1 MLDVPNQ
8 SRLPVSAYREYAF
21 DSANDGAPWD
31 EPSWTIR
38 AGTITG
44 QPWHPD
50 RYGQFERSEYM
61 TFDVTPQL
69 PDSGLT
75 VAELFAGGGLMAVGL
90 RAAGY
95 NLVWANDF
103 DKNAVKAYRHNLG
116 DHIVHGDITAI
127 DPADIPDVDVIA
139 GGPPCFPAGQRIIAQ
154 DGFKRIEEIQKGD
167 KVLTHK
173 GRFREVVVPMK
184 HDFTGDL
191 YTITPK
197 YYRIPIKA
205 TAEHPFWTERGF
217 VEAKDLT
224 PNDYLGFPL
233 NKESKLPEQLEY
245 EVVINQTTKKTTKT
259 NLPFGLTAFWELVGY
274 WVADGWTRDRHK
286 RKSNTKRQYYG
297 VVLAANEKK
306 KEHITQVLTSLG
318 IKYQVS
324 QERTCYKIH
333 FSSQEYWLFFKQ
345 FTKGNRASDKMI
357 PEFAQNLPH
366 HLAKAFVNGFYNGD
380 GCTSNGY
387 ISFTSTSIELLE
399 GLQRLLLKT
408 EGKLYSLVQS
418 HKAGKR
424 YIEGREVNVKDS
436 FTLKTGV
443 RSARKQVG
451 VKFTDDYVFI
461 KVDRLEKEYVSNL
474 PVFNFEVKED
484 NSYCLPLIATHNC
497 QDYSVAGTGAGEA
510 GERGKLV
517 WHYLE
522 IIERKRPKAF
532 VFENVKGLI
541 TKKHRPTF
549 DALLKQFKIIGY
561 NVSWKLINAWDYG
574 VAQKR
579 ERVFIVGVRAD
590 VGFAF
595 EFPEPRPEDYR
606 TQVLRDVIGDLPEPI
621 DTCGKN
627 VKKAE
632 RVADMNEPEPTVTTQ
647 FRCQTVQITNH
658 TGGVPAKE
666 YPGHTASALD
676 EPAKAIVA
684 GVHGVPGGANCFYPP
699 NHTALHLS
707 ATDEQV
713 AKHVPN
719 GGNWKDVPYELLPDR
734 LKHIHDNMNEYRSP
748 AFYKKADW
756 NEPAGTI
763 SATMN
768 PTHCQALAPDGIPN
782 HNPQPLSERV
792 MQRLE
797 AGGYDRYFKKHPMG
811 ELSEPSPTLT
821 AHLAKGA
828 PDGIVNLPQP
838 RRFTVRECLRI
849 QSVPDW
855 YVLPDDISLSAQYR
869 IVGNGVASR
878 VAWYLGRA
886 LAEQLTN
893 VIRKENAKEAV

>member
-1 MLDVPNQ
+1 
-8 SRLPVSAYREYAF
+8 
-21 DSANDGAPWD
+21 
-31 EPSWTIR
+31 
-38 AGTITG
+38 
-44 QPWHPD
+44 
-50 RYGQFERSEYM
+50 M
-61 TFDVTPQL
+61 TYNVTPQL
-69 PDSGLT
+69 APNGFT

-90 RAAGY
+90 KSAGY
-95 NLVWANDF
+95 DLVWANDF
-103 DKNAVKAYRHNLG
+103 DKNAVKTYRHNLG
-116 DHIVHGDITAI
+116 DHIVHGDITAL
-127 DPADIPDVDVIA
+127 DVGSIPDVDVVA

-259 NLPFGLTAFWELVGY
+259 TLPFGLTAFWELVGY

-306 KEHITQVLTSLG
+306 KEYITQVLTSLG

-324 QERTCYKIH
+324 RERTCYKIH

-366 HLAKAFVNGFYNGD
+366 HLARAFVSGFYNGD

-408 EGKLYSLVQS
+408 EGKLYSLAQS
-418 HKAGKR
+418 HKAGKC

-497 QDYSVAGTGAGEA
+497 QDYSVAGTGAGEN

-517 WHYLE
+517 WRYLE
-522 IIERKRPKAF
+522 IIERKQPKAF
-532 VFENVKGLI
+532 IFENVKGLI
-541 TKKHRPTF
+541 TKKHLPTF
-549 DALLKQFKIIGY
+549 DALLAKFEEIGY
-561 NVSWKLINAWDYG
+561 NVNWRLINAWDYG

-590 VGFAF
+590 LGFTF

-606 TQVLRDVIGDLPEPI
+606 TQVLRDVIGDLPEPVDRRI
-621 DTCGKN
+621 TSVSPSRHDTPSLLHEPSKTI
-627 VKKAE
+627 
-632 RVADMNEPEPTVTTQ
+632 VAST
-647 FRCQTVQITNH
+647 
-658 TGGVPAKE
+658 TGGK
-666 YPGHTASALD
+666 
-676 EPAKAIVA
+676 
-684 GVHGVPGGANCFYPP
+684 NCFYP
-699 NHTALHLS
+699 NHGPGSFWTPKSEYTYDQANRVQRMEPPS
-707 ATDEQV
+707 AT
-713 AKHVPN
+713 
-719 GGNWKDVPYELLPDR
+719 
-734 LKHIHDNMNEYRSP
+734 I
-748 AFYKKADW
+748 
-756 NEPAGTI
+756 
-763 SATMN
+763 
-768 PTHCQALAPDGIPN
+768 PTHHNSGQPIHPQYAN
-782 HNPQPLSERV
+782 H
-792 MQRLE
+792 
-797 AGGYDRYFKKHPMG
+797 DRY
-811 ELSEPSPTLT
+811 
-821 AHLAKGA
+821 AVLAKDSEVIPKIPEGA
-828 PDGIVNLPQP
+828 SNRQAAKIEPDIYWSDYIRESRENPARTMIGTGKPKIHPTQP

-869 IVGNGVASR
+869 IVGNGIASR
-878 VAWYLGRA
+878 VAWYLGIA
-886 LAEQLTN
+886 LANQLQEATKC
-893 VIRKENAKEAV
+893 RKQSA